1 MGDPFVIRTDTVG
14 QMNVLDGISGFT
26 IEPHLIRVFDAEDR
40 RGAARAGDGTMST
53 EPDSTVGQTEE
64 LVIEAREAQRRRK
77 PGRIVRV
84 GDHLKREWQLYV
96 MLIPTILWLL
106 VFPLQADVRAADRIQ
121 GLLDLPR
128 RRGQSLDRLEHF
140 QTLFGNDQF
149 LRALKNTII
158 ISFYGLIFGFPM
170 PILLALMF
178 NEILKETFKKTAQTI
193 VYLPH
198 FVSSVIIAGIV
209 ITAFSPTA
217 GIVNTFLGWFGIE
230 PIYFLTKPEWFR
242 PIFVGTGIWQEAGF
256 QSIVYL
262 AAIAGV
268 SPTLYESAVVD
279 GASRWQMMWK
289 ITVPSILPTIIIMLI
304 IRIGNMLE
312 VSFEMIILLYQPATY
327 QTADVVNTFIYRQ
340 GIQGGQYDL
349 AAAAGLFNA
358 VVAFVLVMTANTI
371 SKRYSRTSL
380 W

>member
-1 MGDPFVIRTDTVG
+1 MRVPGNKVG
-14 QMNVLDGISGFT
+14 G
-26 IEPHLIRVFDAEDR
+26 
-40 RGAARAGDGTMST
+40 ST
-53 EPDSTVGQTEE
+53 ES
-64 LVIEAREAQRRRK
+64 LVIGASEALRRRK
-77 PGRIVRV
+77 PSRIAKV
-84 GDHLKREWQLYV
+84 GDHLRREWQLYV
-96 MLIPTILWLL
+96 MLLPTIVWLL
-106 VFPLQADVRAADRIQ
+106 LFLYKPMYGLQIAFKDYSIF
-121 GLLDLPR
+121 
-128 RRGQSLDRLEHF
+128 RGIDGSPWIGFEHF
-140 QTLFGNDQF
+140 QTLFDNDQF
-149 LRALKNTII
+149 IRALRNTIY
-158 ISFYGLIFGFPM
+158 ISLYSLLFGFPV

-178 NEILKETFKKTAQTI
+178 NEVLNQWFKKSVQTI

-198 FVSSVIIAGIV
+198 FISSVIIAGIV
-209 ITAFSPTA
+209 ITAFSPSA
-217 GIVNTFLGWFGIE
+217 GIVNTLLGLFGID
-230 PIYFLTKPEWFR
+230 PIYFLTKAEWFR
-242 PIFVGTGIWQEAGF
+242 PIFIGTTIWQEAGF

-289 ITVPSILPTIIIMLI
+289 ITIPCILPTIIIMLI

-327 QTADVVNTFIYRQ
+327 ETADVVNTFIYRQ
-340 GIQGGQYDL
+340 GLQGGQYDL

-358 VVAFVLVMTANTI
+358 VVAFVLVMTANAI

>member
-1 MGDPFVIRTDTVG
+1 
-14 QMNVLDGISGFT
+14 
-26 IEPHLIRVFDAEDR
+26 
-40 RGAARAGDGTMST
+40 
-53 EPDSTVGQTEE
+53 
-64 LVIEAREAQRRRK
+64 
-77 PGRIVRV
+77 
-84 GDHLKREWQLYV
+84 
-96 MLIPTILWLL
+96 
-106 VFPLQADVRAADRIQ
+106 
-121 GLLDLPR
+121 
-128 RRGQSLDRLEHF
+128 
-140 QTLFGNDQF
+140 
-149 LRALKNTII
+149 
-158 ISFYGLIFGFPM
+158 M

-178 NEILKETFKKTAQTI
+178 NEVLHQTFKKTAQTI

-198 FVSSVIIAGIV
+198 FISSVIIAGIV
-209 ITAFSPTA
+209 ITAFSPSA
-217 GIVNTFLGWFGIE
+217 GIVNTVLGWFGYDAV
-230 PIYFLTKPEWFR
+230 YFLTKPEWFR

-279 GASRWQMMWK
+279 GASRWQMVWK

>member
-1 MGDPFVIRTDTVG
+1 M
-14 QMNVLDGISGFT
+14 SG
-26 IEPHLIRVFDAEDR
+26 
-40 RGAARAGDGTMST
+40 G
-53 EPDSTVGQTEE
+53 
-64 LVIEAREAQRRRK
+64 REKTNHSR
-77 PGRIVRV
+77 PGRVQLIA
-84 GDHLKREWQLYV
+84 DHLRREWQLYV
-96 MLIPTILWLL
+96 MLIPTIIWLL
-106 VFPLQADVRAADRIQ
+106 VFLYKPMYGLQIAFKDYSVFRGVAASPWI
-121 GLLDLPR
+121 GF
-128 RRGQSLDRLEHF
+128 EHF
-140 QTLFGNDQF
+140 ETLFNNDQF
-149 LRALKNTII
+149 LRALRNTVY
-158 ISFYGLIFGFPM
+158 ISGLSLLFGFPM

-178 NEILKETFKKTAQTI
+178 NEILREWFKKTAQTI

-198 FVSSVIIAGIV
+198 FISSVIIAGIV
-209 ITAFSPTA
+209 ITGFSPSA
-217 GIVNTFLGWFGIE
+217 GIVNTVIEWFGGE
-230 PIYFLTKPEWFR
+230 SVYFLTRPEWFR
-242 PIFVGTGIWQEAGF
+242 PIFVGTTIWQEAGF

-289 ITVPSILPTIIIMLI
+289 ITIPSILPTIIIMLI

-327 QTADVVNTFIYRQ
+327 ETADVVNTFIYRQ
-340 GIQGGQYDL
+340 GLQGGQYDL

-358 VVAFVLVMTANTI
+358 VVAFVLVMSANTI

>member
-1 MGDPFVIRTDTVG
+1 MEKETKFQRALHTIRRD
-14 QMNVLDGISGFT
+14 
-26 IEPHLIRVFDAEDR
+26 
-40 RGAARAGDGTMST
+40 
-53 EPDSTVGQTEE
+53 
-64 LVIEAREAQRRRK
+64 
-77 PGRIVRV
+77 
-84 GDHLKREWQLYV
+84 WQLYL
-96 MLIPTILWLL
+96 MLAPTIIWLL
-106 VFPLQADVRAADRIQ
+106 LFLYKPMYGLQIAFKDYSIFRGIAASPWV
-121 GLLDLPR
+121 GF
-128 RRGQSLDRLEHF
+128 EHF
-140 QTLFGNDQF
+140 ETLFSSDQF
-149 LRALKNTII
+149 LRALKNTFI
-158 ISFYGLIFGFPM
+158 ISFYTLVIGFPV
-170 PILLALMF
+170 PIILALMF
-178 NEILKETFKKTAQTI
+178 NEVINQYFKKTAQTI

-198 FVSSVIIAGIV
+198 FISSVIIAGIV
-209 ITAFSPTA
+209 ITAFSPSA
-217 GIVNTFLGWFGIE
+217 GIVNTIIKFFGGD

-289 ITVPSILPTIIIMLI
+289 ITLPTILPTILIMLI
-304 IRIGNMLE
+304 IRIGNLLE

-327 QTADVVNTFIYRQ
+327 ETADVVNTFIYRQ
-340 GIQGGQYDL
+340 GLQSGQYDF

-358 VVAFVLVMTANTI
+358 VIAFILVMGANTL